1 MNRYDEETIVI
12 FAGGRVGE
20 RKTMK
25 KNHYPNETGEIE
37 IRGAKMTWSMKR
49 TKTASAFGIRGSRI
63 IELTLKKNAMVTGH
77 YAYGWTKQ
85 IPKED
90 EESAL
95 CLGYLL
101 NKYGRSPIKKR
112 KEMGFQE

>member
-1 MNRYDEETIVI
+1 MVHETDEDS
-12 FAGGRVGE
+12 E
-20 RKTMK
+20 RFWD
-25 KNHYPNETGEIE
+25 P
-37 IRGAKMTWSMKR
+37 R
-49 TKTASAFGIRGSRI
+49 SRI
-63 IELTLKKNAMVTGH
+63 IELTLKKNAMVTGC